1 MKPRSAG
8 NQALATLRGHIAELE
23 AELAAER
30 SRSANQRAEFER
42 EREQQVTELEELR
55 ATLVALRAV
64 NGGERRPWW
73 RRWRRAG

>member
-1 MKPRSAG
+1 MNTRSAG
-8 NQALATLRGHIAELE
+8 NQALAALRGYIAELE
-23 AELAAER
+23 AER
-30 SRSANQRAEFER
+30 SRSANHRAEFER

-73 RRWRRAG
+73 RRWRPAG